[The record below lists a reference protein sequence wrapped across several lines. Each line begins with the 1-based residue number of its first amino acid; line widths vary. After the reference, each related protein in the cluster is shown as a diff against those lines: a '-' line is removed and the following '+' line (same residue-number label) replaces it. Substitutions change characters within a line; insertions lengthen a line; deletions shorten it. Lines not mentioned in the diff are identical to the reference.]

1 MMAGC
6 GAGLAGSSS
15 PALAKGKSQ
24 ESVAAKNSRGYT
36 KGEHNATAS
45 WQNVKDVYDIDGFK
59 GWVKPGMD
67 FDGYLQ
73 FPNLSKHPPKGFK
86 YSVFGGSKSNWMVDT
101 ADGNTPIYKFSNS
114 DKGHV
119 GIMYTDAAYYYDAK
133 TLKRKPVSIRLTVT
147 NWKRD
152 NQSAEDY
159 LRFHPHNMALSVSG
173 NKITTVHMDVIGAED
188 KKIPLSFW
196 DVDYGQHIQIKH
208 WIKAYHTTPTKI
220 VYERDGWFGGA
231 DGPVLTPAIEGT
243 VKPNDP
249 EGAFG
254 STINTNNLDVSF
266 GTNAFASDVKGYDK
280 RHRPNAVKP
289 GATIGTTKAIKK
301 KVKLGSFGNYFTIGS
316 NKNAQLWHISKRL
329 VGKYAGLKEKGTKV
343 GRDWVKKLKVRKPQ
357 GSFYYNIRNVVYWE
371 PAKDLENYGW
381 ADNNFDPGLTIGAV
395 KVYKQ
400 NSAGGKMVNKT
411 NFFNIS
417 PGKHSVKVLAKP
429 GVLKKGKFYN
439 GIYNV
444 VIHVTPNKKFNYDRK
459 QGKKFVGIVHNTAQ
473 YVVQPTPNKPGKLT
487 WTGKTNK
494 VTVTVT
500 GGEKPK
506 PEYLPDS
513 PGRGAKWVYKRREGT
528 VGKHSWDMSNYDNG
542 TVVAGQ
548 ELHYRLAFRIKALQD
563 SDDEEKK
570 YSEATITDH
579 LPSYLDGSTV
589 KHAKVSFRSPKGG
602 KNVNGGQ
609 TITADAS
616 QFLPQMKNGG
626 VLYLN
631 FDVRVKD
638 NVKGGTVITNTGH
651 AKIKALHK
659 IKLSDNSYD
668 SKSKSWSYQSWWTDW
683 ESYKSWSPSTNTTHN
698 PVGDEPTP
706 KPTKIGYALDRNF
719 ENPQDLSY
727 IRHDENFEY
736 VITQKVPTLADDL
749 GKAYKSFTMSD
760 TLPKEFEAKS
770 VNIYIKEGEDEST
783 GNGTDFGSDASQYGD
798 LVKGQTVTFKGD
810 PEKMPLKGETYTLV
824 IKGSYTKADQV
835 QPGQT
840 ATNTATTHLDS
851 PSGSFDLNSE
861 PINTNIE
868 AIPSSIDKSIDNIH
882 DDYNNTDIDPG
893 MGVMNPKDEYT
904 VSYRIQ
910 ADIGNEHSGSFL
922 LNDNMP
928 EHVHLV
934 TSSIKQKVD
943 HDKGYGEYQEG
954 HFEPVKG
961 SSNDSKLD
969 LNYSGDKYSH
979 ITVTFN
985 AKVDRESDWSDYYNA
1000 NNGQMIYNNGTTKVT
1015 AQSYM
1020 KIPNIADLK
1029 FNDNTD
1035 VAMIPF
1041 NMGVQ
1046 MFKPKQYIVQ
1056 DDDKWS
1062 ENLDQS
1068 HYNPVINSKVRNNR
1082 SAVTTAIMLQMP
1094 NYLKLNQVKI
1104 MNTYKTPGFDKG
1116 WSSIRRANKKLIHD
1130 IENGNVNDLTNYDL
1144 GSDAK
1149 LDRSD
1154 SPDGKTWTDSAWHEP
1169 DNNAPA
1175 KTSRFNCPK
1184 AESYTDIQTTSDS
1197 LPDLQAPY
1205 KNHKGIEHDPYNVD
1219 SNEGQDY
1226 DKDVAGRTYFFEQKW
1241 NPKTRY
1247 YHNYAK
1253 LGNMRTGFKATVYL
1267 KAESLGNRQS
1277 EDSESSDATLGK
1289 ESIDHTWSSKDE
1301 LNDVGIHLSNIYG
1314 YTMLEDKATYSQ
1326 DGQTLKYKT
1335 YGQFLGLAVDKD
1347 NKTVFNDPGK
1357 SWAKPDMD
1365 VNGNNP
1371 TGGYNDKVGGYDG
1384 HAMNPEEQP
1393 VEIWI
1398 GNNVNVLRLD
1408 SNVGTGDERVIENTA
1423 ASPAK
1428 NVTNDYPSA
1437 DKSDPATYDKTG
1449 HGTKKDDNSQFNKLD
1464 IMQFWTKAD
1473 HDITDSKG
1481 EIIYYKGELMPKALS
1496 HGYASGSDLTQTK
1509 GHSVTITIPRVDHD
1523 ETLTTTRKDN
1533 ISYEPYKKYII
1544 NSKHNNSS
1552 KTKPQIDGKGFRT
1565 VYMNVNQTVTNPVKF
1580 ITYYD
1585 FNRNFGSKDDS
1596 VGKSV
1601 TRVLREAYEVAAADS
1616 ISSKAGY
1623 GIKENQQ
1630 LMTFTYGHD
1639 MARSRLLND
1648 YRTNLSSKDKIFD
1661 DGYTKT
1667 ANDEALNLDYEIIR
1681 DNAKINTAMQSAR
1694 EVDGSKN
1701 VDVDS
1706 LVGGKRFVTKDS
1718 PIYSLVI
1725 AREDWRPLLPSYRL
1739 TVMRY
1744 KFNDRILDNGKQ
1756 AYALHDQDTQ
1766 NGNGVEY
1773 RDYNSNIGGYNYS
1786 DSNVTKGGF
1795 RNYLKDWLR
1804 DDAYAL
1810 NLRTTTTNKG
1820 LPGTIGFGVGYATDI
1835 NYDQDLTIYGHRY
1848 EGKTSV
1854 GNGEKP
1860 HLGKDGKPHLGNG
1873 ENITSGDSKEDEINV
1888 QPTISGREAQYPKS
1902 FNQNDQNW
1910 LRHNDSGTL
1919 SQER

>member
-15 PALAKGKSQ
+15 PALA
-24 ESVAAKNSRGYT
+24 ESVAAKNSKGYT

-45 WQNVKDVYDIDGFK
+45 WQNVKDVYDINSFK

-73 FPNLSKHPPKGFK
+73 FPNLSEHPPKGFK
-86 YSVFGGSKSNWMVDT
+86 YRMFGGSKSNWMVDT
-101 ADGNTPIYKFSNS
+101 ADGNTPTYKFSNS

-152 NQSAEDY
+152 NQSDKGY
-159 LRFHPHNMALSVSG
+159 LRFHPHNIALSVLG
-173 NKITTVHMDVIGAED
+173 NKITTVHIDVIGAAG

-220 VYERDGWFGGA
+220 VYENNGWFGGA

-254 STINTNNLDVSF
+254 STINTNNIDISF
-266 GTNAFASDVKGYDK
+266 GTNVFVSDIKNYDK
-280 RHRPNAVKP
+280 KHRSHAAEP
-289 GATIGTTKAIKK
+289 GATIGTNKAITK
-301 KVKLGSFGNYFTIGS
+301 KVKLGSFGNYFSIGS
-316 NKNAQLWHISKRL
+316 NRNAQPWHILKRRL
-329 VGKYAGLKEKGTKV
+329 VGKYAGLHEKGTKV
-343 GRDWVKKLKVRKPQ
+343 GKDWVKDLKVPKPQ
-357 GSFYYNIRNVVYWE
+357 GSFYYNIRNVVYWQTAE
-371 PAKDLENYGW
+371 DLANYGW
-381 ADNNFDPGLTIGAV
+381 ADNNFDPGLSIEDV

-400 NSAGGKMVNKT
+400 SHDGGKMFDRT
-411 NFFNIS
+411 HFFKIS
-417 PGKHSVKVLAKP
+417 TDHHRVKVLAKH
-429 GVLKKGKFYN
+429 GVLKQGKFYN

-444 VIHVTPNKKFNYDRK
+444 VIKVSPNKKFNYDRK
-459 QGKKFVGIVHNTAQ
+459 QGDKFVGIVHNTAQ
-473 YVVQPTPNKPGKLT
+473 YVVDFKHKKQPKKLT

-500 GGEKPK
+500 GGDKPK
-506 PEYLPDS
+506 HEYLPDS
-513 PGRGAKWVYKRREGT
+513 PGRGAKWVYKRKEGT
-528 VGKHSWDMSNYDNG
+528 AGKHSWDMSNYDNG

-570 YSEATITDH
+570 YTEATITDH
-579 LPSYLDGSTV
+579 LPSELDGSTV
-589 KHAKVSFRSPKGG
+589 KHAKISFGSPNGGIDVST
-602 KNVNGGQ
+602 GQ

-616 QFLPQMKNGG
+616 QFRDQMHDGG

-638 NVKGGTVITNTGH
+638 NVKGGTIITNTGH
-651 AKIKALHK
+651 AKIKADHQ
-659 IKLSDNSYD
+659 IKLSDGYYD
-668 SKSKSWSYQSWWTDW
+668 EKTKTWYPSSWTDW
-683 ESYKSWSPSTNTTHN
+683 ESYKSWHPLTNATHN

-749 GKAYKSFTMSD
+749 GKEYKSFQMSD
-760 TLPKEFEAKS
+760 TLPKDFQVKS
-770 VNIYIKEGEDEST
+770 KDIYI
-783 GNGTDFGSDASQYGD
+783 GNGNDFGSDASPYGKD
-798 LVKGQTVTFKGD
+798 SKGPQISGQTVTFTGD
-810 PEKMPLKGETYTLV
+810 PDKMPLEGETYTLV
-824 IKGSYTKADQV
+824 IKGSYTGTGQV
-835 QPGQT
+835 KPGQNV
-840 ATNTATTHLDS
+840 ANTATTHLDS
-851 PSGSFDLNSE
+851 PSGSFDLDSE
-861 PINTNIE
+861 PVNTEIE

-882 DDYNNTDIDPG
+882 DDYTDTDIDPG
-893 MGVMNPKDEYT
+893 MDVMNPKDEYT

-910 ADIGNEHSGSFL
+910 ADIGNEHNDSFSL
-922 LNDNMP
+922 IDNMP
-928 EHVHLV
+928 EHVHLD
-934 TSSIKQKVD
+934 TSSIEQKVD
-943 HDKGYGEYQEG
+943 KDTGYGEYQQEG
-954 HFEPVKG
+954 KVEHVTG
-961 SSNDSKLD
+961 SSTDSKLD
-969 LNYSGDKYSH
+969 LNDSDKKYCH
-979 ITVTFN
+979 ITVTFK

-1000 NNGQMIYNNGTTKVT
+1000 NNGQMVYNNDTTKVT

-1020 KIPNIADLK
+1020 KIPNIADLQ
-1029 FNDNTD
+1029 FSDNTD

-1046 MFKPKQYIVQ
+1046 MLKTKQYIAQ
-1056 DDDKWS
+1056 DDDKWT
-1062 ENLDQS
+1062 ENLDPS
-1068 HYNPVINSKVRNNR
+1068 HYNPVNQSKVRNNR

-1094 NYLKLNQVKI
+1094 NYMKLNQVKI
-1104 MNTYKTPGFDKG
+1104 MNTSKTPGFDKG

-1130 IENGNVNDLTNYDL
+1130 IENDNVNDLTNYDL

-1154 SPDGKTWTDSAWHEP
+1154 SPDDKTWTDSTWHEP

-1175 KTSRFNCPK
+1175 KTSRLNCPE
-1184 AESYTDIQTTSDS
+1184 AESYTDIQ
-1197 LPDLQAPY
+1197 
-1205 KNHKGIEHDPYNVD
+1205 
-1219 SNEGQDY
+1219 NEGQDY
-1226 DKDVAGRTYFFEQKW
+1226 DKDAAGRTYFFEQKW

-1289 ESIDHTWSSKDE
+1289 ESIDHTWSNKDE

-1314 YTMLEDKATYSQ
+1314 YTLLEDKATYSQ
-1326 DGQTLKYKT
+1326 DGKTLKYKT
-1335 YGQFLGLAVDKD
+1335 YGQFLGLAVDKN
-1347 NKTVFNDPGK
+1347 NKTVFKDPGK
-1357 SWAKPDMD
+1357 SWTKPDMD

-1371 TGGYNDKVGGYDG
+1371 TGGYNDTVGGYDG

-1393 VEIWI
+1393 VETWI
-1398 GNNVNVLRLD
+1398 GDNVNVLRLD

-1437 DKSDPATYDKTG
+1437 NKSDPATYDKTG

-1464 IMQFWTKAD
+1464 IMQFWTKAKNN
-1473 HDITDSKG
+1473 IKDSHGK
-1481 EIIYYKGELMPKALS
+1481 IIYYQGELMPKALS

-1533 ISYEPYKKYII
+1533 ISYEPYKKYSI
-1544 NSKHNNSS
+1544 
-1552 KTKPQIDGKGFRT
+1552 TKQQGQDDNQAKPTIDGQGFRT
-1565 VYMNVNQTVTNPVKF
+1565 VDINVNQTATNPVKF

-1585 FNRNFGSKDDS
+1585 FNRNFG
-1596 VGKSV
+1596 GKNV
-1601 TRVLREAYEVAAADS
+1601 TRVLREAYEVASAAS
-1616 ISSKAGY
+1616 ISAKAGY
-1623 GIKENQQ
+1623 GIKENNQ

-1667 ANDEALNLDYEIIR
+1667 ANDEALNMDYEIIR
-1681 DNAKINTAMQSAR
+1681 NNDKINTAMQSALK
-1694 EVDGSKN
+1694 VGDSQNAN
-1701 VDVDS
+1701 VDV
-1706 LVGGKRFVTKDS
+1706 LVGGKQFVTPDNSKKS
-1718 PIYSLVI
+1718 LYSLVR
-1725 AREDWRPLLPSYRL
+1725 AREDWRPLLPNYRL

-1744 KFNDRILDNGKQ
+1744 KFNDRILDNGQQ

-1795 RNYLKDWLR
+1795 RNYLKGWLQ
-1804 DDAYAL
+1804 DKAYPL

-1835 NYDQDLTIYGHRY
+1835 NYDQNLTIYGHRD
-1848 EGKTSV
+1848 EDKTRS
-1854 GNGEKP
+1854 NS
-1860 HLGKDGKPHLGNG
+1860 KD
-1873 ENITSGDSKEDEINV
+1873 DEINV
-1888 QPTISGREAQYPKS
+1888 QPIISGREAQYPKI
-1902 FNQNDQNW
+1902 FNQNEQNW

-1919 SQER
+1919 SQDR